1 MEQPGYKIPM
11 EYTVM
16 RLKRDLKNELAS
28 DKVKK
33 VLLEGLQED
42 VKSGKLKEE
51 DVREEDFRDCKPE
64 IKVEMLYRQI
74 LFGGSPFK
82 KFEVQYTR
90 QHTKPDGTIATTV
103 VLTDTQF
110 SIRKIMAVL
119 SPQLQRIFGLF
130 FDKTAKYTL
139 SKILSAIA
147 TKFKEAFFAIPK
159 LVLHAIKLIAMCLP
173 PFTII
178 HKLHMD
184 LAKAVHHL
192 QFSLIRLPARVLRSL
207 KRIILLPKDV
217 YRFCGSMKSARCPAI
232 RLRPCTLPL
241 CCQC

>member
-1 MEQPGYKIPM
+1 
-11 EYTVM
+11 M

-51 DVREEDFRDCKPE
+51 DVRDCKPE
-64 IKVEMLYRQI
+64 IKVEMQYSRI
-74 LFGGSPFK
+74 LIGGSPFK

-90 QHTKPDGTIATTV
+90 QHTKPDGTIGTTV
-103 VLTDTQF
+103 MLTDTQF
-110 SIRKIMAVL
+110 SIRKIIAVL

-159 LVLHAIKLIAMCLP
+159 LVFRAVKLIFFCLP
-173 PFTII
+173 PTFPII
-178 HKLHMD
+178 HKIHMD
-184 LAKAVHHL
+184 LAKAVRSL

-217 YRFCGSMKSARCPAI
+217 YRFCGSMSSARCPAI
-232 RLRPCTLPL
+232 RLRPCTLQL